1 MLLFSAAVM
10 TSGFVA
16 CSDDLGPSIF
26 DTHEYALDRTSY
38 TFPLDSFVKVN
49 FLEPYNLRYI
59 YRMEDIGSDMD
70 KNLVPARYEQSKKLA
85 VLSKYLWYDIY
96 DKYAGDLF
104 LKENSPRIIH
114 VIGSKSY
121 NPSQGTETLGV
132 AEGGIKI
139 TLYGA
144 NLLDENDID
153 YMNQYFFHTMHHEF
167 SHILD
172 QTKLHPQSFNTIS
185 AGKYDAMGWSDT
197 PDSVSCGRGFV
208 TSYGSS
214 SVSEDLVE
222 IASTY
227 ITADTLQWIDMLNS
241 ASYEWEFIDTEYASE
256 GAMLKEKFGSSS
268 YLPTPHERDTVGYF
282 KTSDNGDKKIYR
294 KACKR
299 DADDHVVLGEKMTE
313 YKELAALISNNA
325 IDDVKLTD
333 EDLNT
338 NQHDCGDPTCPH
350 NNSGKDYTEEEKAAL
365 LLEKI
370 KKEMTAKASEKIEA
384 LDKISEMISGFAW
397 DEKTK
402 DALQKQVDAIIAKVT
417 AKNYASEYKKIATAC
432 NEPIAKSKAAIDD
445 FAFQDVQWIHDS
457 GQTGKEIILNKLDLV
472 RTWLNEGFGYS
483 IDDIRREVQNRQ
495 WLTDAD
501 GNFVIT
507 TNAKG
512 ERKLV
517 NRLTVSQEDGRTL
530 MEHLLD
536 EVEQYKALQK

>member
-1 MLLFSAAVM
+1 MLLISAAVM

-16 CSDDLGPSIF
+16 CNEDLGPSIF

-59 YRMEDIGSDMD
+59 YRMEDIGSDKD
-70 KNLVPARYEQSKKLA
+70 KNLVPARYEQSMKLA
-85 VLSKYLWYDIY
+85 VLSKYLWYDVY
-96 DKYAGDLF
+96 NKYAGELF

-121 NPSQGTETLGV
+121 NPSQGTETLGI

-139 TLYGA
+139 TLYGT
-144 NLLDENDID
+144 NQLDENNID

-214 SVSEDLVE
+214 NVSEDLVE

-227 ITADTLQWIDMLNS
+227 ITADTLQWINVLNS
-241 ASYEWEFIDTEYASE
+241 ASYEWEIIDTEVASE
-256 GAMLKEKFGSSS
+256 GDLLKEKFGSSN
-268 YLPTPHERDTVGYF
+268 YRPTPHERDTVGYF
-282 KTSDNGDKKIYR
+282 KKSDNGDKKIYR

-313 YKELAALISNNA
+313 YKELAALINDNA
-325 IDDVKLTD
+325 ISVALTD

-338 NQHDCGDPTCPH
+338 NEHNCGDANCPH
-350 NNSGKDYTEEEKAAL
+350 TNVGKDYTDAEKAEL
-365 LLEKI
+365 LLQKI
-370 KKEMTAKASEKIEA
+370 KGEMTKKANEKLEA
-384 LDKISEMISGFAW
+384 LDKIGEMVEGFAW
-397 DEKTK
+397 DDKTK
-402 DALQKQVDAIIAKVT
+402 SALKSQIDAIIAKVT

-432 NEPIAKSKAAIDD
+432 NEPITKSKAAIDD

-483 IDDIRREVQNRQ
+483 IDDIRHEVQHRQ
-495 WLTDAD
+495 WLTNDD
-501 GNFVIT
+501 GTFVIVEDEVT
-507 TNAKG
+507 GK
-512 ERKLV
+512 RSLV
-517 NRLTVSQEDGRTL
+517 NRLTVPQADGRTL

-536 EVEQYKALQK
+536 EVEQYKALQQ